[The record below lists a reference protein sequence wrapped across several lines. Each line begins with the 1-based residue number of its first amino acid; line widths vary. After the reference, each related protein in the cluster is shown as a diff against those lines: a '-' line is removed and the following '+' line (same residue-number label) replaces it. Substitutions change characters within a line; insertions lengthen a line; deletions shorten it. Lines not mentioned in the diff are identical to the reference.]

1 MCLLRFRIRPK
12 EDRLSA
18 LPDSLL
24 DHILSFL
31 PTKHAVA
38 TSILS
43 KRWKPLWRSQLSLYF
58 DDRSFPSTFSFC
70 QFFYSFVTMRLRDS
84 ILPILSF
91 HLHFHYLFCDKD
103 FYNFLYVPITRG
115 VQTLI
120 ISHSDYS
127 PALPSFVLTSV
138 TLSVLKLKRIKL
150 NDVPCVD
157 LPSLKVLRMKRVTFT
172 CYAYLQKLLSG
183 CPILE
188 ELETKDL
195 RMKIPNQTYDLGF
208 AISNLVRANISSDI
222 MIGLQWLHNVEHL
235 RIQLNW
241 KPITSISGMFHNL
254 THLELMFN
262 FDYPSLVILKWPWLV
277 KLLKNSPNLQTLI
290 IDQVF
295 NLTRCYVNKWE
306 DPEVVP
312 ECLLSHFTTCEL
324 RNYTH
329 INCELP
335 FAKYIMQNS
344 RVLSTMAIQTANYV
358 DKNTK
363 LQMLIELSSCP
374 RISAACKLLFT

>member
-1 MCLLRFRIRPK
+1 MWSI
-12 EDRLSA
+12 SA
-18 LPDSLL
+18 YNWYVS
-24 DHILSFL
+24 IS
-31 PTKHAVA
+31 PT
-38 TSILS
+38 
-43 KRWKPLWRSQLSLYF
+43 
-58 DDRSFPSTFSFC
+58 
-70 QFFYSFVTMRLRDS
+70 
-84 ILPILSF
+84 
-91 HLHFHYLFCDKD
+91 
-103 FYNFLYVPITRG
+103 
-115 VQTLI
+115 
-120 ISHSDYS
+120 S
-127 PALPSFVLTSV
+127 P
-138 TLSVLKLKRIKL
+138 
-150 NDVPCVD
+150 
-157 LPSLKVLRMKRVTFT
+157 
-172 CYAYLQKLLSG
+172 
-183 CPILE
+183 
-188 ELETKDL
+188 
-195 RMKIPNQTYDLGF
+195 
-208 AISNLVRANISSDI
+208 NLVSLVSLTVLYNS
-222 MIGLQWLHNVEHL
+222 MQ
-235 RIQLNW
+235 NW

-262 FDYPSLVILKWPWLV
+262 FDYPSLVILKWHWLV

-363 LQMLIELSSCP
+363 LQMLTELSSCP